1 MKRVINS
8 MTKKDV
14 FRDSTR
20 KVIVKDIYNKANDL
34 VDLIDRL
41 SDEDY
46 QELELKGL
54 YNEALDAIQT
64 LYKYR

>member
-8 MTKKDV
+8 MTKEDV

-20 KVIVKDIYNKANDL
+20 KVILKDIYNKANDL

-41 SDEDY
+41 SNEDY
-46 QELELKGL
+46 RELELKGL
-54 YNEALDAIQT
+54 YHEALDAIQT
-64 LYKYR
+64 LYKYK